1 MNCFL
6 FFPLVQSR
14 TERLIIFLPTGLA
27 ASAGK
32 EATVN
37 TLSNEG
43 GEEDFPAASASGP
56 CRDWQPTIEL
66 CRNNNRAF
74 GMECVWETAVKS
86 KTERLRCYKRIAFRL
101 DSRSTRGG
109 RTALR

>member
-56 CRDWQPTIEL
+56 CRDW
-66 CRNNNRAF
+66 
-74 GMECVWETAVKS
+74 
-86 KTERLRCYKRIAFRL
+86 
-101 DSRSTRGG
+101 
-109 RTALR
+109 

>member
-1 MNCFL
+1 MKGGVYRMLTL

-56 CRDWQPTIEL
+56 CRDW
-66 CRNNNRAF
+66 
-74 GMECVWETAVKS
+74 
-86 KTERLRCYKRIAFRL
+86 
-101 DSRSTRGG
+101 
-109 RTALR
+109 

>member
-1 MNCFL
+1 M
-6 FFPLVQSR
+6 VQSR

-56 CRDWQPTIEL
+56 CRDW
-66 CRNNNRAF
+66 
-74 GMECVWETAVKS
+74 
-86 KTERLRCYKRIAFRL
+86 
-101 DSRSTRGG
+101 
-109 RTALR
+109 